1 MAWHHPDKRN
11 SPRWV
16 LDVGNQMFHKVVTV
30 VQRMLPTIENLVVIR
45 NLVDALEWEYLRK
58 KEVLD
63 VAEGI
68 GVDSTAVK
76 KAIKEAEDA

>member
-1 MAWHHPDKRN
+1 
-11 SPRWV
+11 
-16 LDVGNQMFHKVVTV
+16 MFHKVVTV